1 MISIYD
7 YVNFRLYLKDFLAE
21 HKKDDSPEFS
31 HKMILYKMRISSTG
45 FLSNVIAG
53 RKNLTPFQIAR
64 LAKILKMNRA
74 EIAYFEAMVY
84 FTQAKVIDEK
94 NEYFSRL
101 VTLQKVNM
109 KVLDKKKM
117 TVFEKWFYVV
127 IRELINFYKYKGDSV
142 ALAHLVEPTIRRS
155 QAEEAV
161 RYLEELELIKKDTDG
176 TYRQVDN
183 AITSGDEVKS
193 LHLANFQI
201 ATLDLAKRALQK
213 VPAAE
218 RDISVLTM
226 TLSRDTFQMV
236 KSEIQFVRKR
246 IAKLAVDEDKPD
258 RVYQLNMQLFPLSK
272 SIEEDENKK
281 E

>member
-64 LAKILKMNRA
+64 LAKILKLNRA
-74 EIAYFEAMVY
+74 EVAYFEAMVY

-101 VTLQKVNM
+101 VTLQKVIM

-127 IRELINFYKYKGDSV
+127 IRELINFYKYKGSSA

-155 QAEEAV
+155 QAEEAI
-161 RYLEELELIKKDTDG
+161 RYLEELELIKKDADG
-176 TYRQVDN
+176 TYRQVDS

-272 SIEEDENKK
+272 SIEDNENKK
-281 E
+281 V